1 MKTMLY
7 AFNQLIN
14 ALRLLEI
21 RLDFIN
27 IAINATETLIT
38 SITTFVKVVSQMIIE
53 LYGIQ

>member
-7 AFNQLIN
+7 AFNELIN
-14 ALRLLEI
+14 ALRLLES

-27 IAINATETLIT
+27 IAINTTETLIT